1 MEWIIIIVLLL
12 FNGLFSCIEMAFAS
26 SNIPFLRDMASKGNA
41 AAKKFI
47 ALRMRPDRT
56 FAVIQVC
63 ITLIGTLSAAVGGAE
78 VKESILPYLAEFL
91 GVSGTT
97 AEIIGFALFVIPF
110 TFFTVVI
117 GELVPKAIAIRYPE
131 EVSLA
136 SCHMLTILTKI
147 ATPVVHVLEQ
157 STLKFL
163 SLIGIRHILSS
174 EEGVSELSLK
184 SLYPFH
190 RDYIL
195 NLFALRFKK
204 ASEAMLP
211 FSKVVAIR
219 SSMGK
224 EEILKVI
231 IDCGHTRLPVMLDDA
246 EPQVIGI
253 LHTKEFVAMMNA
265 KIEFSL
271 ANLLRKPY
279 FVDENE
285 SILRILKNFQGNRIH
300 MAIVRH
306 GAQTIGIIT
315 LEDILEEVV
324 GEIYDEDDDEIVKKI
339 WRRESAQEGIRQ
351 KVLQKEKTT

>member
-1 MEWIIIIVLLL
+1 MAWIIIIILLL

-26 SNIPFLRDMASKGNA
+26 SNVPFLRDMASKGNV

-47 ALRMRPDRT
+47 TLRMRPDRT
-56 FAVIQVC
+56 FAVIQIG
-63 ITLIGTLSAAVGGAE
+63 ITLIGTLSAAVGGVE
-78 VKESILPYLAEFL
+78 VKESVLPYLNKLL
-91 GVSGTT
+91 GVSGMT
-97 AEIIGFALFVIPF
+97 AEIIGIALFVIPF

-136 SCHMLTILTKI
+136 SCHILTILTII
-147 ATPVVHVLEQ
+147 ATPVVHILEQ

-163 SLIGIRHILSS
+163 SLIGIRHIPSP

-184 SLYPFH
+184 SLHPFH

-204 ASEAMLP
+204 VSEAMLP

-219 SSMGK
+219 SSMSK

-231 IDCGHTRLPVMLDDA
+231 IDCGHTRLPVLLDEA

-253 LHTKEFVAMMNA
+253 LHTKEFVAMMNT

-300 MAIVRH
+300 MAIVRQ
-306 GAQTIGIIT
+306 GTQTIGIIT

-339 WRRESAQEGIRQ
+339 WRRESTQEGIRQ
-351 KVLQKEKTT
+351 KAMQKDKMR